1 MLNYSN
7 FVVEAMEYVDKKI
20 DNLNPKSLDRNRL
33 HSRINRQ
40 IIANIKRISALERSD
55 AYREIDTIFN
65 IQLLEELSRCI

>member
-20 DNLNPKSLDRNRL
+20 DNLNPKSLDRDRL

-40 IIANIKRISALERSD
+40 IVANVKRISALERSD

>member
-33 HSRINRQ
+33 HSKINRQ
-40 IIANIKRISALERSD
+40 IVANVKRISALERSD
-55 AYREIDTIFN
+55 AYREIDNIFN
-65 IQLLEELSRCI
+65 IQLLEEISRCI

>member
-20 DNLNPKSLDRNRL
+20 DNLNPKSLDKNRL
-33 HSRINRQ
+33 HSKINRQ
-40 IIANIKRISALERSD
+40 IVANVKRISALERSD
-55 AYREIDTIFN
+55 AYREIDNIFN

>member
-7 FVVEAMEYVDKKI
+7 FVVEAMEYIDKKI
-20 DNLNPKSLDRNRL
+20 DNLNSKSLDRNRL

-40 IIANIKRISALERSD
+40 IVANVKRISALERSD

>member
-33 HSRINRQ
+33 HSKINRQ
-40 IIANIKRISALERSD
+40 IVANAKRISALERSD
-55 AYREIDTIFN
+55 AYREIDYIFN
-65 IQLLEELSRCI
+65 IQLLEEISRCI